1 MEKKYFAI
9 NWTDGVKITKD
20 HFIESDAHMINV
32 VRDMGAISLTSYN
45 FGLLEPLEGTEDSVK
60 ISALAN
66 TSERLTLALEH
77 CNAVTRKG
85 SRICYKPDF
94 YGDEK
99 PTASV
104 ESTHFEAN
112 SDLEFLVIVTVNP
125 FEMVPVGEPDPE
137 AIPLHHPYALPKIDL
152 QIVSKDQFNA
162 NYLQSNF
169 LIISNVFWRN
179 GAFLLGNDFMP
190 PTSQLKYIKKL
201 QIFLQNINNIF
212 TQLRNNSIN
221 IHHKNRLKY
230 STNKLAANTY
240 ELCVKV
246 LEFIGQ
252 NQFFFNQIAA
262 EKEPIQL
269 FNRIAILASYLS
281 TALDLLDPKDKESL
295 LQYYYEWIDIKPSEL
310 EAAIGEVVEMQYNH
324 LEIYVSFKKINT
336 FMAIINRLWQKMA
349 SLEYIGQRK
358 DNIVISED
366 TLAVKPQQ
374 QKPSWSIID

>member
-1 MEKKYFAI
+1 
-9 NWTDGVKITKD
+9 
-20 HFIESDAHMINV
+20 
-32 VRDMGAISLTSYN
+32 
-45 FGLLEPLEGTEDSVK
+45 
-60 ISALAN
+60 
-66 TSERLTLALEH
+66 
-77 CNAVTRKG
+77 
-85 SRICYKPDF
+85 
-94 YGDEK
+94 
-99 PTASV
+99 
-104 ESTHFEAN
+104 
-112 SDLEFLVIVTVNP
+112 
-125 FEMVPVGEPDPE
+125 
-137 AIPLHHPYALPKIDL
+137 
-152 QIVSKDQFNA
+152 
-162 NYLQSNF
+162 
-169 LIISNVFWRN
+169 
-179 GAFLLGNDFMP
+179 
-190 PTSQLKYIKKL
+190 
-201 QIFLQNINNIF
+201 
-212 TQLRNNSIN
+212 
-221 IHHKNRLKY
+221 
-230 STNKLAANTY
+230 
-240 ELCVKV
+240 
-246 LEFIGQ
+246 Q